1 MRNQGQESRLKTGG
15 PTAILLAASLL
26 LAACSSSPEPNP
38 PPVAKPAAPADIRT
52 ALVGKW
58 KSITE
63 FRYHQPSG
71 EVYTADL
78 YLEFFPDGRFQ
89 MASQSRDGQ
98 GQDVVNQKDRAG
110 TYKILDASHI
120 QIESKGK
127 PETWQ
132 VSITGDELAIHRPD
146 LPSDTVDV
154 YNRVRN

>member
-1 MRNQGQESRLKTGG
+1 MQRELEVPRGRNRALL
-15 PTAILLAASLL
+15 ALLAALL
-26 LAACSSSPEPNP
+26 LVACSSTSEPAP
-38 PPVAKPAAPADIRT
+38 PPAAQPATPADIRT

-63 FRYHQPSG
+63 FRFHQPSG

-98 GQDVVNQKDRAG
+98 GQDVVSKNDRAG
-110 TYKILDASHI
+110 TYEFLDSSHI
-120 QIESKGK
+120 QIDSKGK

-132 VSITGDELAIHRPD
+132 VSITGDELAIHRPG

-154 YNRVRN
+154 YNRVRD